1 MMKSLISLVAM
12 LSLFLFHLRGEVIE
26 IGKVRIINESDTV
39 KLREVLDHVQG
50 MDMVPKLM
58 AIMEQFYGVPYGEG
72 TLEIE
77 PEKIVLRTDSFDSRT
92 FIENVLA
99 IREATYRSTPDW
111 RNVASVLENMR
122 YRNAEV
128 NGFPSRLLYMSEWI
142 ASSVS
147 AHRLRDITS
156 DVGDPSYV
164 TKALDYITEN
174 RDSYSQLADSLA
186 FDRMKQI
193 EMGMRSVKIP
203 YLSKSAVTNKKALEE
218 LRTGDILL
226 FLSKEKNR
234 DYEHVAF
241 IEVKD
246 GEIYLIHASKEE
258 GKVCRKEQTLRDY
271 VRHEGRTIPGFR
283 VMRIIN

>member
-1 MMKSLISLVAM
+1 MKSIISLVAM
-12 LSLFLFHLRGEVIE
+12 LCLFLPHLKGEVIE

-72 TLEIE
+72 TIEIE
-77 PEKIVLRTDSFDSRT
+77 PEKIVLRVDSFDSRT
-92 FIENVLA
+92 FVENVLA
-99 IREATYRSTPDW
+99 IREATFRSTPDW
-111 RNVASVLENMR
+111 RDVALALESIR
-122 YRNAEV
+122 YRNSEV

-142 ASSVS
+142 AANV
-147 AHRLRDITS
+147 ATHRLRDITE

-164 TKALDYITEN
+164 TKGLDYITEN
-174 RDSYSQLADSLA
+174 REDYTQLADSLT
-186 FDRMKQI
+186 FDRMKQL

-203 YLSKSAVTNKKALEE
+203 YLSRSAVTNKKALEQ
-218 LRTGDILL
+218 LRTGDILF

-234 DYEHVAF
+234 DYDHVAF

-258 GKVCRKEQTLRDY
+258 GKVGRKEQTLHDY
-271 VRHEGRTIPGFR
+271 VRHEGRAIPGFR
-283 VMRIIN
+283 IMRIIN